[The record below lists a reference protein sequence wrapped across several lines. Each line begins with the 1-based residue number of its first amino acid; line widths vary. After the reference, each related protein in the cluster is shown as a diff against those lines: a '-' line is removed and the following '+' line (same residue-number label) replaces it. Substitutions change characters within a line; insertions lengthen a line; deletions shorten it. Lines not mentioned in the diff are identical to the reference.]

1 MRKTVRKK
9 AHKTV
14 YDDEFKSRVVQEYQ
28 LTNQATATARRYGIG
43 RSTLLLWVKN
53 ASSFKSNNE
62 SITQAYVQ
70 AINDTST
77 AVVRSIEANVLSRQ
91 EFMREHYAE
100 VSEALI
106 YNLRAITN
114 RLKENPKSIPFRD
127 LAASL
132 TALNGMIKEFLP
144 VEEQGVTQIN
154 LLQQTV
160 NNK

>member
-1 MRKTVRKK
+1 MRKAVRKK
-9 AHKTV
+9 VHKTV
-14 YDDEFKSRVVQEYQ
+14 YDDEFKARVVQEYQ
-28 LTNQATATARRYGIG
+28 QTNQATATARKYGIG
-43 RSTLLLWVKN
+43 RSTLMLWIKN
-53 ASSFKSNNE
+53 VSSIKTNNDT
-62 SITQAYVQ
+62 ITEACVQ
-70 AINDTST
+70 AINETSA
-77 AVVRSIEANVLSRQ
+77 AVVRSIEANALSRQ

-100 VSEALI
+100 VSEALV
-106 YNLRAITN
+106 YNLRAITD

-127 LAASL
+127 LASSL